1 MVDTRTRS
9 GRIIKKPDTFK
20 PTETVLEDDY
30 AEDEHDTDFD
40 SDIDTDDE
48 IYSGSESECD
58 DEEEDDNGNLEGFVV
73 DDKSEEE

>member
-40 SDIDTDDE
+40 SDIDTDDV
-48 IYSGSESECD
+48 IYSGSESEYD

-73 DDKSEEE
+73 DDESEEE

>member
-48 IYSGSESECD
+48 IYSGSESEYD
-58 DEEEDDNGNLEGFVV
+58 HEEEHDNGNLEGSVV
-73 DDKSEEE
+73 DDGSEEE

>member
-20 PTETVLEDDY
+20 PTETTLEDDY

-48 IYSGSESECD
+48 IYSGSESEYD

-73 DDKSEEE
+73 DDESEEE

>member
-30 AEDEHDTDFD
+30 AEDEHDTDFG
-40 SDIDTDDE
+40 SDIERDDE
-48 IYSGSESECD
+48 IYCGSESEYD

-73 DDKSEEE
+73 DDESEEE